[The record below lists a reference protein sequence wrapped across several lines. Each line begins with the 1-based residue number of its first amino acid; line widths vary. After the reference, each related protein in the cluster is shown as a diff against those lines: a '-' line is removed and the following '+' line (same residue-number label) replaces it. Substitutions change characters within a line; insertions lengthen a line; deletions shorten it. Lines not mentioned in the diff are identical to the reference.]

1 MFGFGAPPMPGRTL
15 FERIDDA
22 LIKIPDHKIRHLFP
36 LLRTLNDSNDS
47 IFSEEGKV
55 VREPFSC
62 GCRGWSRGRKVDSE
76 HNCAAVH
83 GGQTG
88 LPTEQTLSRLG
99 MADNA
104 EGRAVFPWPW
114 PLLEQLRQWLSSY
127 LGHLGKASSHRLLQG
142 LRQRYPWL
150 DEYVYWQGSKV
161 VYRCPVPRHALRL
174 AQQKSWFA
182 THLPGHVL
190 LIRQGQYWE
199 VVVPPT
205 TSAAA
210 TPQPWTPSVPGPAAC
225 PGVACRHSS
234 RCCGAAVCGW
244 RGSGRRA
251 DVWGRSPSA
260 PCTAAG
266 VKAGRV
272 HQRCVQRPLP
282 RRACRW
288 RPAGLHCVVVSSGAI
303 IPPPVHCP
311 PHLNGR

>member
-62 GCRGWSRGRKVDSE
+62 GCRGWSRGRKVDSG

-88 LPTEQTLSRLG
+88 LPTEQTLRRLG
-99 MADNA
+99 MADDA
-104 EGRAVFPWPW
+104 DGRAVFPWSW
-114 PLLEQLRQWLSSY
+114 PLLEQLHQWLSSY

-142 LRQRYPWL
+142 LQQRYPWL
-150 DEYVYWQGSKV
+150 DEYVHWQGSQV

-174 AQQKSWFA
+174 AQQHAWFA

-190 LIRQGQYWE
+190 LIRQGKYWE

-205 TSAAA
+205 TSAAGKA
-210 TPQPWTPSVPGPAAC
+210 AALDALRAWPRRVPRRRLPALK
-225 PGVACRHSS
+225 PILWRSGLPVAWI
-234 RCCGAAVCGW
+234 GET
-244 RGSGRRA
+244 GRRLGTIA
-251 DVWGRSPSA
+251 E
-260 PCTAAG
+260 
-266 VKAGRV
+266 
-272 HQRCVQRPLP
+272 
-282 RRACRW
+282 RALHCRW
-288 RPAGLHCVVVSSGAI
+288 A
-303 IPPPVHCP
+303 
-311 PHLNGR
+311 